1 MRRRDAL
8 MLLGGAAAASA
19 LPPATRAQQAMPVIG
34 YLNGQSA
41 GDRPHLPEAFRQG
54 LGGRG
59 YVAGR
64 NVSIEYRYGD
74 NSMDRLREHAADL
87 ISRKV
92 AVIVATGGN
101 NSALAAKALTSTIPI
116 LFTSGLDPVHAG
128 LVASLGRPEG
138 NVTGVSWFSVEMPP
152 KQIELLREMLP
163 HATVFGL
170 FIDPNNQESSA
181 SEVVARHAAPA
192 FGVRLLVLKPSTP
205 DEINAAFETL
215 ARERVDAAIVGSSP
229 YYTSIAKEVIALAE
243 RHRIPV
249 AYSNSRMGRGGW
261 AGRLRQQHRRC
272 LSPGRELC
280 RKPPQGRQARR
291 SARRPRDKVR
301 AHYQSEGRQGARPDA
316 AALAAQPRRRGDRLS
331 TARTITVT
339 VNGKKYTKEAPVRL
353 TLADFLRDELG
364 LTGTHLGCEH
374 GVCGACTMLLD
385 GAAGALLPDAGG
397 AGRRP
402 RDHTVE
408 GIAPSPDK
416 LHPLQEA
423 FRDNHGLQC
432 GFCTPGMLTTL
443 RIPARQPR
451 PDRARG
457 PRVAISGNLCRC
469 TGYQGIVLAALDAA
483 KRMKGAKA

>member
-8 MLLGGAAAASA
+8 TLLGGAAAASA
-19 LPPATRAQQAMPVIG
+19 LPPATRSQQAMPVIG

-54 LGGRG
+54 LGDVG
-59 YVAGR
+59 YVVGR

-92 AVIVATGGN
+92 AVIAATGGN
-101 NSALAAKALTSTIPI
+101 NSALAAKSLTSTIPI

-170 FIDPNNQESSA
+170 FIDPNNQELSA

-215 ARERVDAAIVGSSP
+215 ARERVDAAIFGSSP

-249 AYSNSRMGRGGW
+249 AYSNREWGEAGGLV
-261 AGRLRQQHRRC
+261 AYGNSIADAYRRVENYAARLLKGAKPADLPVDRAIKF
-272 LSPGRELC
+272 ELIINL
-280 RKPPQGRQARR
+280 K
-291 SARRPRDKVR
+291 
-301 AHYQSEGRQGARPDA
+301 A
-316 AALAAQPRRRGDRLS
+316 AKA
-331 TARTITVT
+331 
-339 VNGKKYTKEAPVRL
+339 
-353 TLADFLRDELG
+353 LG
-364 LTGTHLGCEH
+364 LTLPHS
-374 GVCGACTMLLD
+374 LL
-385 GAAGALLPDAGG
+385 
-397 AGRRP
+397 
-402 RDHTVE
+402 
-408 GIAPSPDK
+408 S
-416 LHPLQEA
+416 
-423 FRDNHGLQC
+423 
-432 GFCTPGMLTTL
+432 
-443 RIPARQPR
+443 
-451 PDRARG
+451 RADE
-457 PRVAISGNLCRC
+457 VI
-469 TGYQGIVLAALDAA
+469 D
-483 KRMKGAKA
+483 